1 MYSDMDEAIVQS
13 RDGVTLVGAGHPR
26 PEDIEEALKLAPTL
40 VAADGGADFAI
51 DAGHKPVKVIG
62 DMDSL
67 GSGARDEISDSKLVD
82 VSEQDST
89 DFEKA
94 LTRIDAPFVLATG
107 FTAGRVDHTLAV
119 CRALVRRIG
128 PRTLV
133 IGAEDV
139 IFAAP
144 RTLKLDVPSGTRIS
158 LFPMAAVTGRSEGL
172 HWPIEGL
179 AFHPSGQIGTSNLAT
194 GPIELSFD
202 GPGML
207 VILPRDALR
216 PALTALSG

>member
-51 DAGHKPVKVIG
+51 AAGHKPVKVIG
-62 DMDSL
+62 DM
-67 GSGARDEISDSKLVD
+67 D